1 MKSITLILIILI
13 NSVNLSAQRYFTRN
27 GEVKFFSEA
36 PMENI
41 EAVNNKALC
50 IIDLSKGQVAVDML
64 IKAFEFE
71 KALMQEHFNEN
82 YMESDVYPKATYKGK
97 FQVPEGLSKMKE
109 GEYLIA
115 VMGEIVIHGVKQKL
129 DLPVN
134 FKVANDV
141 IYTEFEFVV
150 SVIDHEIKIPKIVRE
165 NIAKEILVMAE
176 FELEPYIK

>member
-97 FQVPEGLSKMKE
+97 FHVPEGLSKMKE

-115 VMGEIVIHGVKQKL
+115 IMGEIVIHGVKQKL